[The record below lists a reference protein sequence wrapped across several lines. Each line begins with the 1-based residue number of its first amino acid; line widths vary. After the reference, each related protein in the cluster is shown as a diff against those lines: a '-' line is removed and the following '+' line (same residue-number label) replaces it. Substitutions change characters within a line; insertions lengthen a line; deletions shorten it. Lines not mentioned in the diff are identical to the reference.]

1 MKKIILISMLG
12 LVFTKGHSQIKTD
25 AGTFTK
31 PVKGTIA
38 AEITFAPN
46 LGGTGMFSLP
56 ALNAKAEILGVKAR
70 SFVSAD
76 KAYRAVGNLSIKN
89 SGKKD
94 APTEFI
100 IGLGAGIENHMTGAE
115 RLSTYWGYEA
125 NFGFWSKEDKSTIFG
140 LGVNAFTGFDYYIMP
155 KIYLGVEVAYGF
167 ALTNTKPETGD
178 AITSFELAPGVTPF
192 MRMGWLF

>member
-1 MKKIILISMLG
+1 MKKIILIVTFG
-12 LVFTKGHSQIKTD
+12 LVFNKSYCQIKTD
-25 AGTFTK
+25 AGTFGK
-31 PVKGTIA
+31 PMSGTTA

-56 ALNAKAEILGVKAR
+56 ALNAKAEILGIKAR
-70 SFVSAD
+70 RFISAN

-100 IGLGAGIENHMTGAE
+100 IGLGAGVENHMAGAE

-125 NFGFWSKEDKSTIFG
+125 NFGFWSKEDKSSIIG

-178 AITSFELAPGVTPF
+178 GVTAFELSPGVTPF
-192 MRMGWLF
+192 MRLGWQF